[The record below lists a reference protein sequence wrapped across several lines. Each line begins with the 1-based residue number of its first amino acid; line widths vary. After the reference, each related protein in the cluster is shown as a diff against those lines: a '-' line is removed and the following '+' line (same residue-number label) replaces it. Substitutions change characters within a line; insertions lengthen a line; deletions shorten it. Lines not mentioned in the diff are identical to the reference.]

1 MENLKQLVGASAT
14 KLYAITQNG
23 MASSKD
29 GEVWTDVALD
39 GDKNLLPTGSISFC
53 TMPSTTN
60 KGVDRLVMVGNSA
73 KADTAAVV
81 WGKIEDYSEEQDSY
95 SWSLYEGNYKKE
107 LPNMAGLSVVR
118 YDGRLYAIGGAGLGG
133 STAQPYAQLYFSK
146 DQGLTWHKSTL
157 FTLPADM
164 PKDVDPN
171 TLSMTTDKYNNV
183 WIISASTAQVWKMRI
198 NRLGWKTEQTA
209 FSE

>member
-1 MENLKQLVGASAT
+1 MNAQGVENLKQLVGASAT

-95 SWSLYEGNYKKE
+95 SWSLYEG
-107 LPNMAGLSVVR
+107 
-118 YDGRLYAIGGAGLGG
+118 
-133 STAQPYAQLYFSK
+133 
-146 DQGLTWHKSTL
+146 
-157 FTLPADM
+157 
-164 PKDVDPN
+164 
-171 TLSMTTDKYNNV
+171 TTRRNCLIWQDYQ
-183 WIISASTAQVWKMRI
+183 W
-198 NRLGWKTEQTA
+198 
-209 FSE
+209 

>member
-1 MENLKQLVGASAT
+1 
-14 KLYAITQNG
+14 
-23 MASSKD
+23 
-29 GEVWTDVALD
+29 
-39 GDKNLLPTGSISFC
+39 
-53 TMPSTTN
+53 
-60 KGVDRLVMVGNSA
+60 
-73 KADTAAVV
+73 
-81 WGKIEDYSEEQDSY
+81 
-95 SWSLYEGNYKKE
+95 
-107 LPNMAGLSVVR
+107 MAGLSVVR

-146 DQGLTWHKSTL
+146 AEGLTSHKSTL
-157 FTLPADM
+157 YTLPADM